1 MDPLYN
7 RLASAVEQAIRQAE
21 TILPPDVEEAL
32 HTAYN
37 KETNP
42 TARGEFENIFA
53 NLQIAREKNIPICQ
67 DTGILVIYLT
77 IPESVPLTTKLYD
90 AVSEGIRRAT
100 KSVPLRPNAV
110 HPLTRKNS
118 GDNTGAGI
126 PAVHI
131 IPGDTLRVTVFPK
144 GAGSEN
150 MSQIRMMLP
159 SEISKIPE
167 FVTSVVKDAGSRP
180 CPPIVVGVGIGGTF
194 DSAASFAKEAL
205 LSPINSMTSFEQE
218 ICDSINQ
225 LGIGVMGLGGDTT
238 CLAVKVKEGACHT
251 ASLPV
256 AVNIQ
261 CWCSRRGVVEVE
273 L

>member
-67 DTGILVIYLT
+67 DTGVFVIYLT
-77 IPESVPLTTKLYD
+77 IPESVPFTARLYD
-90 AVSEGIRRAT
+90 AVTEGIRRAT

-110 HPLTRKNS
+110 DPISRKNS

-126 PAVHI
+126 PAIHV

-159 SEISKIPE
+159 SEIEKIPE

-180 CPPIVVGVGIGGTF
+180 CPPVIVGVGIGGTF

-205 LSPINSMTSFEQE
+205 LEPINRMTSFEQK

-225 LGIGVMGLGGDTT
+225 LGIGVMGLGGATT

-261 CWCSRRGVVEVE
+261 CWCSRRGIVEVE
-273 L
+273 I

>member
-1 MDPLYN
+1 MDLLYN

-37 KETNP
+37 KESNP

-77 IPESVPLTTKLYD
+77 IPETVPLSMKLYD
-90 AVSEGIRRAT
+90 AVSEGLRLAT

-110 HPLTRKNS
+110 DPLSRKNS
-118 GDNTGAGI
+118 GDNTGVGI
-126 PAVHI
+126 PTIHI
-131 IPGDTLRVTVFPK
+131 IPGDTLRVTVLPK

-150 MSQIRMMLP
+150 MSQIKMMLP
-159 SEISKIPE
+159 SEVGKIPE
-167 FVTSVVKDAGSRP
+167 FVKSVVRDAGSRP
-180 CPPIVVGVGIGGTF
+180 CPPVIVGVGIGGTF
-194 DSAASFAKEAL
+194 DSAASL
-205 LSPINSMTSFEQE
+205 
-218 ICDSINQ
+218 CDSINQ
-225 LGIGVMGLGGDTT
+225 LGIGIMGLGGDTT

-251 ASLPV
+251 ASLPI

-273 L
+273 V

>member
-37 KETNP
+37 KETNL

-53 NLQIAREKNIPICQ
+53 NLHIAREKSIPICQ

-77 IPESVPLTTKLYD
+77 LPETVPFSMKLYD
-90 AVSEGIRRAT
+90 AVSEGIRLAT

-110 HPLTRKNS
+110 HPFSRKNS
-118 GDNTGAGI
+118 GDNTGIGL
-126 PAVHI
+126 PALHI
-131 IPGDTLRVTVFPK
+131 IPGDTLRVTILPK

-150 MSQIRMMLP
+150 VSQIKMMLP
-159 SEISKIPE
+159 SEVGKIPE
-167 FVTSVVKDAGSRP
+167 FVRSVVRDAGSRP
-180 CPPIVVGVGIGGTF
+180 CPPVIVGVGIGGTF

-205 LSPINSMTSFEQE
+205 LAPINSMTSFEQD

-225 LGIGVMGLGGDTT
+225 LGIGVMGLGGDTS

-261 CWCSRRGVVEVE
+261 CWCSRRGVVEVDV
-273 L
+273 